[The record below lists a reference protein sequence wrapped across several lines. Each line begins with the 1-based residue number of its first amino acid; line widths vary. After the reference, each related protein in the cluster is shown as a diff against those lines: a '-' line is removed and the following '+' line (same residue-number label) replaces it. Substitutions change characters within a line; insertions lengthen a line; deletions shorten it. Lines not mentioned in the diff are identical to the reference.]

1 MIDLIGW
8 VPYYRIMT
16 NRESPYKSY
25 LQARQTHGLRRSLR
39 DVRQIDATTL
49 LYEGQKYLN
58 FSSNDY
64 LGLSHHPELAK
75 RGCEWAQNFG
85 SGSGASRLVT
95 GNINLFSE
103 VEAKIAKFKNVEA
116 VTILA
121 SGFQANATVL
131 HALFSKTV
139 LGAEP
144 LIFADELIHAS
155 MHFGCWAA
163 RTPYKRY
170 RHLDMAHLQSLLEDS
185 KDNAQPRFILS
196 ETVFSMDGDC
206 ASLEEL
212 RALADHYDA
221 TIILDDAHAFGILGE
236 GGRGLSDL
244 GDITIG
250 TFSKGMGSFG
260 AYVTSS
266 ETVRDYLINRCSGL
280 IYSTGLP
287 PSILGSIDAALD
299 LVPGMD
305 SERERVSNYA
315 DKLRSA
321 LNDMDIDTGGST
333 TQIVPVIVGSARAA
347 LGLGEALRVADIW
360 AVPIRPPTVP
370 DGTARLR
377 IVINAAHRAE
387 HIDHLISVIGVW
399 NRQQRAA

>member
-1 MIDLIGW
+1 
-8 VPYYRIMT
+8 MT

-25 LQARQTHGLRRSLR
+25 LEARQELGLRRSLV

-49 LYEGQKYLN
+49 LYQGQKFLN

-75 RGCEWAQNFG
+75 RGSEWAQVFG

-95 GNINLFSE
+95 GNIDLFSE
-103 VEAKIAKFKNVEA
+103 VETKIANFKNVEA

-163 RTPYKRY
+163 RVRYKRY
-170 RHLDMAHLQSLLEDS
+170 RHLDMAHLASLLEDS
-185 KDNAQPRFILS
+185 KESHQPRFILS
-196 ETVFSMDGDC
+196 ETVFSMDGDR
-206 ASLEEL
+206 APVEEL
-212 RALADHYDA
+212 RALADQYDA
-221 TIILDDAHAFGILGE
+221 MLILDDAHAFGILGE

-287 PSILGSIDAALD
+287 PSVLGTIDAALD

-305 SERERVSNYA
+305 VERDRVRLFADEFRSE
-315 DKLRSA
+315 LSA
-321 LNDMDIDTGGST
+321 MEIDTGAST
-333 TQIVPVIVGSARAA
+333 THIVPVIIGHAEAA
-347 LGLGEALRVADIW
+347 LSLGEALRMAGIW

-377 IVINAAHRAE
+377 ITLNAAHETAQ
-387 HIDHLISVIGVW
+387 IDRLISAISKW
-399 NRQQRAA
+399 NVNKRPPQG